1 MNGSLRRL
9 NLDTSWWVDLSG
21 SAIVFDPWLVGSEV
35 DFAPWFNEQWHTG
48 PVLGLDEVPAH
59 AVVVISQLFTD
70 HLHAETLA
78 GWRGDA
84 VIAVVPEAAAAVR
97 ALNTGRAVLEIPAW
111 GQPPLR
117 VTGLSLWRVSGPWWR
132 PPRYHAIV
140 VADAQGRA
148 VVHAPHGLSPA
159 DAAAIAQALTVEVLA
174 ITWVG
179 YRLPWFLGGAVNP
192 GPEAADAAVRASG
205 ARRVLAVHD
214 EARRAQGLVSRLARI
229 DRRPLPG
236 APWMP
241 VDHTEPVP
249 LLDAGDPAHPAGCC

>member
-21 SAIVFDPWLVGSEV
+21 SAAVFDPWLVGSEV
-35 DFAPWFNEQWHTG
+35 DLAPWFNEQWHTG

-84 VIAVVPEAAAAVR
+84 VIAVVPEAAKAVR

-117 VTGLSLWRVSGPWWR
+117 VAGLSLWRVSGPWWR

-140 VADAQGRA
+140 MADAQGRA

-205 ARRVLAVHD
+205 ARRVLPVHD

-236 APWMP
+236 QPWL
-241 VDHTEPVP
+241 VVEHTEPVP
-249 LLDAGDPAHPAGCC
+249 LLDVGDPAHPAGCC